1 MEYMTIPIII
11 LAASR
16 YVFDNFTVGAKI
28 FRIKNKKIPRSFDG
42 YRILHL
48 SDLHNSNY
56 GINNDL
62 LIEKINKL
70 NPDLIFYTGDMV
82 DERSPNSTSFLTL
95 ASALS
100 EKYPAYYITG
110 NHEERLREE
119 DKNKLL
125 GEIKNMGITILDNE
139 RVSLKRDH
147 DEVNLYGLNLESKY
161 YRRTFNKST
170 KELQLRKDNIEA
182 ILGVKEAGYSMMLT
196 HNPLY
201 FEAYSDYGADLIFSG
216 HVHGGLIR
224 LPIIGGLLSPD
235 RFFNPKYDRGM
246 FENKESKIIASPG
259 LGGIKFRFFNRP
271 MIYMVILESL

>member
-16 YVFDNFTVGAKI
+16 YIFDNFTVGAKI
-28 FRIKNKKIPRSFDG
+28 FRIKDKKIPRSFDG
-42 YRILHL
+42 FRILHL

-56 GINNDL
+56 GTNNDL
-62 LIEKINKL
+62 LIEKIYKL
-70 NPDLIFYTGDMV
+70 NPDIIFYTGDMV
-82 DERSPNSTSFLTL
+82 DERSANSTSFLTL
-95 ASALS
+95 ARALS

-110 NHEERLREE
+110 NHEEQLREE

-125 GEIKNMGITILDNE
+125 GEIKNLGINILENE
-139 RVSLKRDH
+139 RISLKRDH

-161 YRRTFNKST
+161 YKRTFNKTT
-170 KELQLRKDNIEA
+170 KKLQLRKDNIEA
-182 ILGVKEAGYSMMLT
+182 ILGIMEAGYSMMLT

-224 LPIIGGLLSPD
+224 LPLIGGILSPD

-246 FENKESKIIASPG
+246 FESKGSKIIASPG
-259 LGGIKFRFFNRP
+259 LGGIKFRFLNRP